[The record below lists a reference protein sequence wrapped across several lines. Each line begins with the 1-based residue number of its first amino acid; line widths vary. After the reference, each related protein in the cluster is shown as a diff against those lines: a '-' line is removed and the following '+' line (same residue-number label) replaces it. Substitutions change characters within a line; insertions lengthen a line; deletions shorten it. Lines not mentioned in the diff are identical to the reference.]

1 MSKGK
6 RLLLLSLVSL
16 FAAGLTAAFFSVN
29 SLGAK
34 ADEKTETPVSQAY
47 FLHDDWNTLG
57 YWYTG
62 EKGFYYTEE
71 NGEQIYHTDNRIYG
85 KEGAFISY
93 HKITGNNTNPVK
105 DMAEILDM
113 TEESRV
119 HYAEYPD
126 WINGVTTNIDTYNGS
141 PYGYWDYAEEN
152 TNGKVSTGENLSLA
166 HKEAVRSVDPAVWNT
181 KLVAQD
187 CAQGTMKY
195 YYTVNDNEWHR
206 ISIFL
211 GDPNPNRKALTDK
224 THVYILDGEEN
235 VLVYREV
242 KEVNK
247 YPWLTFAVK
256 GDFTIAVQ
264 TDPAANRSAIAGV
277 WFDADYKNESIV
289 ATGLKAE
296 LDGIKKV
303 KLSWNN
309 KTNDSYTAVY
319 RKEVR
324 ETYWT
329 RIALLNP
336 GVSDYTDDDARVA
349 CEYEYKIAAGL
360 KRNIE
365 GAVMTTPDVIDF
377 NVPNDEE
384 IVSAKTAPYKAT
396 KIVLDKPDYYVGY
409 GKKLAVKVNVYKE
422 GADGQIN
429 VPHDGAVVRFS
440 LGGDLAYDTR
450 TSITPTPNM
459 QTDLG
464 KVITN
469 EKGVAYLEYDQLY
482 AGEYQLT
489 VTVDIYENPEDPM
502 SGFDGTSVTTLF
514 VQNPEDSEKSAPV
527 LLRVSEAVK
536 PGDSMLISGGFISY
550 DGFLLAYAPHIGGQ
564 SQPFD
569 ETSEPAGVK
578 YLTAQEVTSIDD
590 TYGTGV
596 SLTFPA
602 TEKAGVYDF
611 WIRNQYGWSK
621 SVTMNAPR
629 ALFLCQ
635 EGAYEGLKI
644 EVVGRNFFGSEYG
657 AESDDY
663 QNLKVKLD
671 RISDLNGVKDGIEES
686 VTVSA
691 LKGERYT
698 MKESFVGM
706 AVEETNP
713 YKITFIMPHTAHDG
727 KYKVS
732 VSTDGEDFREVEEVG
747 QYLFVYEKK
756 AQAWNEKV
764 FGKIGSGNHVGND
777 PLDLG
782 VAWAQDINYANV
794 RTFYPNAEPG
804 EGITENNGNNDAMGA
819 VQAHSDKFNAL
830 VAELSKEG
838 GGVLYLPAGKYYL
851 IGNNWNPLTILNN
864 VIVVGEGQGKT
875 IIYFTNGMS
884 NYSWFINAKSQ
895 HNIGFARLTFTTYKH
910 NVYLPDRYLEFIERD
925 SANQNLPASKYFGYN
940 QFVKD
945 VDFKIPDDKA
955 GRSMIT
961 FQLKKNLVVDN
972 VKVIGT
978 SSGITAT
985 PKQYGSVKNC
995 YLDIWG
1001 YTKTTDGKRSGSGA
1015 PALQGSYCVLEN
1027 NYLKMDYGGHGWSMR
1042 DNIYAAN
1049 NYVTGTGSRDSDAF
1063 LNNGEILLI
1072 EPPNGYFSYGNI
1084 LSADA
1089 RSATVALTS
1098 DGGKNISS
1106 ETEAAYNR
1114 FALFIYGG
1122 KGAGQLR
1129 YISNDP
1135 IDGADG
1141 KNYGNTF
1148 RFLDDERDWD
1158 IIPDSTSRYTLINP
1172 LNGIT
1177 VYRTVAE
1184 DCAKHICAYYCVF
1197 DTVIAENDLK
1207 DTAGIGLTASHNP
1220 ATGMLA
1226 PGYNVRITNNKI
1238 DGLSP
1243 TSTIGGVYLHMGA
1256 EQSLEGSVGFG
1267 VTVSNNRITNTRVLD
1282 GVFYSHI
1289 GSEGSGFVYPQGI
1302 SIYSGVTE
1310 GTASHR
1316 PAKFIIVENNYI
1328 DNSEYGVYFDSQMSH
1343 IIVRNNTI
1351 GEVMAEEKITY
1362 YGAPSTI
1369 TAKHDLYV
1377 NGVLQSYSG
1386 EYHLGDKLPVPD
1398 APEGTSFWGWSLTE
1412 GYTVGSEPIKL
1423 AQGDNV
1429 TLYAL
1434 FGYTVK
1440 FDNNYSIGGTARGTY
1455 LEIGYIGAQ
1464 TVSDSGDIGTPFRV
1478 GYQFGGWYTDEGC
1491 TIALVTDKP
1500 LESNV
1505 TAYAKW
1511 IPDGEKIVKPS
1522 EGNKSGISPIAF
1534 WSVLIIIAVVSV
1546 FLTIV
1551 VIKKIIKELRENP

>member
-1 MSKGK
+1 MTIKKKKIS
-6 RLLLLSLVSL
+6 LLCLILSFCTVTISAFVLLN
-16 FAAGLTAAFFSVN
+16 GISV
-29 SLGAK
+29 GAQNEQP
-34 ADEKTETPVSQAY
+34 ASEAY
-47 FLHDDWNTLG
+47 FLSEDRGTLG
-57 YWYTG
+57 FWYTG
-62 EKGFYYTEE
+62 DKAFYYTEE

-85 KEGAFISY
+85 KEGAFITY
-93 HKITGNNTNPVK
+93 HKITGHNTNPVK

-113 TEESRV
+113 SEESRV
-119 HYAEYPD
+119 HFAEYPS
-126 WINGVTTNIDTYNGS
+126 WIKGVTTNIDSYNGG
-141 PYGYWDYAEEN
+141 PYGYWNYIEEN
-152 TNGKVSTGENLSLA
+152 TNGKLSAGHDLTQG
-166 HKEAVRSVDPAVWNT
+166 HKEAVRSVDPSVWNT

-187 CAQGTMKY
+187 CAQGTIKY
-195 YYTVNDNEWHR
+195 RYTVNDNEWHR
-206 ISIFL
+206 VSVFL
-211 GDPNPNRKALTDK
+211 GDPNPNKQAWTDK
-224 THVYILDGEEN
+224 SHVYILDGEEN

-247 YPWLTFAVK
+247 YPWLTFAVR

-264 TDPAANRSAIAGV
+264 TDSAASRSAIAGV
-277 WFDADYKNESIV
+277 WFDADYKNESII
-289 ATGLKAE
+289 ATGLNAE

-319 RKEVR
+319 RKEVK

-329 RIALLNP
+329 RIAVVNP
-336 GVSDYTDDDARVA
+336 GVSSYIDEDSEVS
-349 CEYEYKIAAGL
+349 CEYEYKIASGL
-360 KRNIE
+360 IRNIE
-365 GAVMTTPDVIDF
+365 GAVMTTPNVIDF
-377 NVPNDEE
+377 NVPNGEE
-384 IVSAKTAPYKAT
+384 IVSVKTPQYKAT
-396 KIVLDKPDYYVGY
+396 KVVLDKPDYYVEY
-409 GKKLAVKVNVYKE
+409 GRKLVVKVNVYKE

-469 EKGVAYLEYDQLY
+469 DKGMAYLEYEQPY
-482 AGEYQLT
+482 AGEYELNIN
-489 VTVDIYENPEDPM
+489 VDICQDPLDPM
-502 SGFDGTSVTTLF
+502 SGYDGTSVTTLF
-514 VQNPEDSEKSAPV
+514 VQNSEDSEKSAPV

-536 PGDSMLISGGFISY
+536 PGDSVLISGGFIS
-550 DGFLLAYAPHIGGQ
+550 DEGFLLAYAPHTGKQ
-564 SQPFD
+564 SQAFD
-569 ETSEPAGVK
+569 ETSEPEGIK

-590 TYGTGV
+590 VYGTGV
-596 SLTFPA
+596 SFVFPEN
-602 TEKAGVYDF
+602 EKAGMYDF
-611 WIRNQYGWSK
+611 WVRNEYGWSK
-621 SVTMNAPR
+621 SITMNAPR

-635 EGAYEGLKI
+635 ESAYEGLKI

-657 AESDDY
+657 VIGDDY
-663 QNLKVKLD
+663 KNLKIKLD
-671 RISDLNGVKDGIEES
+671 RVSDLNGVKDGIEES
-686 VTVSA
+686 VTVPVIS
-691 LKGERYT
+691 GERYSVS
-698 MKESFVGM
+698 ESYVGM
-706 AVEETNP
+706 AIDESNP
-713 YKITFIMPHTAHDG
+713 YRITFIMPRVSHYG

-732 VSTDGEDFREVEEVG
+732 VTTDGYDFRELEEPG
-747 QYLFVYEKK
+747 QYLEVCRKK
-756 AQAWNEKV
+756 IQVWNEKI
-764 FGKIGSGNHVGND
+764 FGKVGSGNHVGND

-782 VAWAQDINYANV
+782 VAWAQDLNYTNF
-794 RTFYPNAEPG
+794 RIFYPNAEPG
-804 EGITENNGNNDAMGA
+804 AGITDNNGDNDAMRA
-819 VQAHSDKFNAL
+819 VQSHSDKFNAL
-830 VAELSKEG
+830 VSELSKEG

-851 IGNNWNPLTILNN
+851 TGNDWNPLKMLNN
-864 VIVVGEGQGKT
+864 VIVVGEGKGKT
-875 IIYFTNGMS
+875 IVYFTNGAD
-884 NYSWFINAKSQ
+884 NYAWFINAASQ
-895 HNIGFARLTFTTYKH
+895 SNIGFARLTFSVYKYTL
-910 NVYLPDRYLEFIERD
+910 NNTDRYLEFVERD
-925 SANQNLPASKYFGYN
+925 SSGKDIPGSEFTSKNHFL
-940 QFVKD
+940 KD
-945 VDFKIPDDKA
+945 VDFKMPDNKK
-955 GRSMIT
+955 GRGLILFS
-961 FQLKKNLVVDN
+961 LLKNLVVEN
-972 VKVIGT
+972 VNFFG
-978 SSGITAT
+978 SAMGIAAC
-985 PKQYGSVKNC
+985 PKYYGSVRNC

-1001 YTKTTDGKRSGSGA
+1001 YGIAGEGKRNGSSA
-1015 PALQGSYCVLEN
+1015 PAIQGTYSVLEN
-1027 NYLKMDYGGHGWSMR
+1027 TYLKMDYGGHGWSMR
-1042 DNIYAAN
+1042 NNIYAAN
-1049 NYVTGTGSRDSDAF
+1049 NYVTGTGSRDSDSNQ
-1063 LNNGEILLI
+1063 NNGEILLI

-1084 LSADA
+1084 LSADS

-1098 DGGKNISS
+1098 GGGKNISA

-1148 RFLDDERDWD
+1148 RFLDGERDWD

-1184 DCAKHICAYYCVF
+1184 DCAKNICAFYCVF

-1207 DTAGIGLTASHNP
+1207 DTAGISLTASQNP

-1243 TSTIGGVYLHMGA
+1243 KSKVGGVNLYMGA
-1256 EQSLEGSVGFG
+1256 VQSLEGSVGFG

-1282 GVFYSHI
+1282 GVFYSPF
-1289 GSEGSGFVYPQGI
+1289 GSSGNGFVCPQGI

-1316 PAKFIIVENNYI
+1316 PAKFMIVENNYI

-1343 IIVRNNTI
+1343 VIIRNNTI
-1351 GEVMAEEKITY
+1351 GKVKSEDKITY

-1412 GYTVGSEPIKL
+1412 TYTEGSEPIKL

-1434 FGYTVK
+1434 FGHTVR
-1440 FDNNYSIGGTARGTY
+1440 FDNNYAIGGKNRGTY
-1455 LEIGYIGAQ
+1455 LEIGYIGDQ
-1464 TVSDSGDIGTPFRV
+1464 TIDKSGDIGTPFRV

-1491 TIALVTDKP
+1491 TVALVTDNP

-1511 IPDGEKIVKPS
+1511 IPEGEEIVKPS

-1551 VIKKIIKELRENP
+1551 VIKKIIKELRKNP